1 MVNSGDFMKTSKL
14 RSNSVTRQVNFNGTK
29 IGGKCQNLK
38 IQMRHFEEFS
48 NNVIPMKNGGQ
59 QN

>member
-1 MVNSGDFMKTSKL
+1 MPRNRPFWRGCSQTVLPDMSTLN
-14 RSNSVTRQVNFNGTK
+14 RTK

-38 IQMRHFEEFS
+38 IHMRHFEEFS